1 MSRHQENKRIKDII
15 NREVKELSFCPEN
28 RKVKNPENKKSKCP
42 EDKMSKCP
50 EDKMSGQPV
59 KKNQSCADAP
69 CCKEVVR
76 QLLSVIKEFLF

>member
-28 RKVKNPENKKSKCP
+28 RKVKDPENKK
-42 EDKMSKCP
+42 SKCP

-59 KKNQSCADAP
+59 KKNQS
-69 CCKEVVR
+69 
-76 QLLSVIKEFLF
+76 

>member
-28 RKVKNPENKKSKCP
+28 RKVKDPENKK
-42 EDKMSKCP
+42 SKCP

-69 CCKEVVR
+69 CCKEAVR